1 MSGVFIE
8 LYLDEDVDVLLADL
22 ARARGFFVTTTVEA
36 GRRGTS
42 DAEQLAYAASRQA
55 TLLTHN
61 RVDFEHLA
69 QEYFDTGQT
78 QCGVI
83 IAARRPVYELAQR
96 VLAVLNAVTADEMQ
110 NTVRYI

>member
-1 MSGVFIE
+1 MSSVFIE

-22 ARARGFFVTTTVEA
+22 ARARGFFVSTTVEA

-42 DAEQLAYAASRQA
+42 DVEQLAYATSRQI

-61 RVDFEHLA
+61 RVDFENLA
-69 QEYFDTGQT
+69 QECFDAGRMQF
-78 QCGVI
+78 GII
-83 IAARRPVYELAQR
+83 IAARRPVYDLAKR